1 MSRIFTQTSLQGRS
15 ISELQ
20 ALYESVQQELT
31 MSEAGSQDRS
41 NALTSL
47 EAISI
52 ALARRYCAGP
62 RL

>member
-1 MSRIFTQTSLQGRS
+1 MSRIFTQTTLQGRS
-15 ISELQ
+15 IAELQ
-20 ALYESVQQELT
+20 ALYESVSLELT

-47 EAISI
+47 EAISQ
-52 ALARRYCAGP
+52 ALARRYSAGP